1 MGRRL
6 AGTRWLAA
14 ALGAA
19 LVLAG
24 CGGGDEA
31 AGGKV
36 TLRFTWWGSDGR
48 HTITQK
54 VIDAFEAEHPN
65 IEIKGEYG
73 DWTGYWDKLST
84 QVAANDAPDII
95 QMDEQYIREYAGR
108 GALLDLAKYDVN
120 LDGFDASVAKAGEFD
135 GGLYGVVNGV
145 NAPVVLANPQLFQKA
160 GVKLPDDK
168 TWTWD
173 DYTRIATELTAKSA
187 KGVWGSQSFGSDPA
201 ALKIWLRQ
209 RGADLYTADGKLGF
223 SAEQLAEFFDQVKQ
237 LRDAKAIPTAELI
250 EENAGATVNQSGSA
264 TGKYAMGF
272 WNSNQLAQVSEA
284 AGQEFKLLRF
294 PSLTGKP
301 KDAQEYYK
309 ASQFWSASARTKHP
323 EEVGQFIDFLA
334 NSDKAAQL
342 LLSERGTQPNKK
354 LREATASKLSPTD
367 QVINR
372 FISDLAPDLGA
383 PTPPVPVGLGGAG
396 FPLGESTG
404 EVLFG
409 RLSSLDAARKLID
422 EANNNME

>member
-1 MGRRL
+1 MGRATR
-6 AGTRWLAA
+6 TRWLAA
-14 ALGAA
+14 ALGTV

-24 CGGGDEA
+24 CGSGDDT

-48 HTITQK
+48 HAITQQ
-54 VIDAFEAEHPN
+54 VIDAFEAEHPT

-73 DWTGYWDKLST
+73 DWSGYWDKLST

-108 GALLDLAKYDVN
+108 GALLDLAKYGVK
-120 LDGFDASVAKAGEFD
+120 LDDFDAPVAQAGEFD
-135 GGLYGVVNGV
+135 DGLYGVVSGV
-145 NAPVVLANPQLFQKA
+145 NAPVLLANPKLFEQA
-160 GVKLPDDK
+160 GVKLPNDR

-173 DYTRIATELTAKSA
+173 DYHRIATELTSKSA
-187 KGVWGSQSFGSDPA
+187 KGVWGSQSFSGDTG

-209 RGADLYTADGKLGF
+209 RGADLFTAEGKLGF
-223 SAEQLAEFFDQVKQ
+223 TAEQLAGFFDELKK
-237 LRDAKAIPTAELI
+237 LREAGAIPTAELI
-250 EENAGATVNQSGSA
+250 EENSNATINQSGSA
-264 TGKYAMGF
+264 TGKYAMGL

-284 AGQEFKLLRF
+284 AGHQFKLLRY
-294 PSLTGKP
+294 PSLTGKS

-323 EEVGQFIDFLA
+323 EEVGEFVDFLA
-334 NSDKAAQL
+334 NSPQAAQL

-354 LREATASKLSPTD
+354 LREATTSKLSATD

-372 FISDLAPDLGA
+372 FISDLAPDLGP

-396 FPLGESTG
+396 FPLGEYSS

-409 RLSSLDAARKLID
+409 RMSSLDAAGKLIE
-422 EANNNME
+422 EANNNMK